1 MFYWI
6 FQYLRTLLFSF
17 NNINNRK
24 QLPTSS
30 ANKDDVLKY
39 ENKYKID
46 KSRTSIRQ
54 PGPNSF
60 LLENCPVGN
69 VLLKYNTEKSSFE
82 YYSDRTVPFRYL
94 ETIAR
99 KYANTFDCTHVY
111 LIEKNKTACNR
122 YSHMGKLNN
131 FSFLNKPSSTETK
144 KLTFA
149 AFKASMASAAA
160 R

>member
-6 FQYLRTLLFSF
+6 FQYLRTFFSF
-17 NNINNRK
+17 NNIINNRK
-24 QLPTSS
+24 QLPSS
-30 ANKDDVLKY
+30 AGVDVLSTKY

-46 KSRTSIRQ
+46 KLRSKHQ
-54 PGPNSF
+54 PCTNSF

-99 KYANTFDCTHVY
+99 KYSNTFDCTHVY
-111 LIEKNKTACNR
+111 VTEKTKTSCNR

-131 FSFLNKPSSTETK
+131 FSFLNKSSSAETK

>member
-6 FQYLRTLLFSF
+6 FQYFLNFFSF
-17 NNINNRK
+17 NNNNNNNKK
-24 QLPTSS
+24 QLPSS
-30 ANKDDVLKY
+30 AYQPTKY
-39 ENKYKID
+39 EDKYKID
-46 KSRTSIRQ
+46 KSRSSMRH
-54 PGPNSF
+54 PVASSY
-60 LLENCPVGN
+60 LLENCPVGT

-131 FSFLNKPSSTETK
+131 FSFLNKPPSTETK
-144 KLTFA
+144 RLTFA
-149 AFKASMASAAA
+149 EFKASVASAAA
-160 R
+160 AR